1 MIKINN
7 SYKLNRTYLLI
18 IFFINNISIAQN
30 IEYEVLNSRG
40 INQSENNFI
49 EAEKEYRKAISI
61 DTDLLQ
67 AKYNLSNS
75 LYEKGYYSEAL
86 FNQISASKDE
96 SSPAEKHKIY
106 HNIGNIL
113 MKQNLCKEAVEAY
126 KNALR
131 NNTLDDETRYNLAI
145 ATECAKDQEQNQKQ
159 SEAEDENNEKKNKDK
174 DENKNEKDDKDK
186 SGNDKENK
194 NDQNENKNDQN
205 ENKNDQNENKNDE
218 KKNRDK
224 SDSKNNTNQNGSKLS
239 QEQIKNLLEA
249 MNQEE
254 NKVQQKINAKKLK
267 GVKVKNEKD
276 W

>member
-159 SEAEDENNEKKNKDK
+159 SEAEDKNNEKKNKDK

-186 SGNDKENK
+186 SGNDK
-194 NDQNENKNDQN
+194 